1 MTSKTL
7 KLNELEKKKLRE
19 ILQIVS
25 TNQMALIVQ
34 LPNGEEVVIQ
44 PKPVLKP
51 LPILDGYIP
60 GGWKEAI
67 Y

>member
-19 ILQIVS
+19 VLQIVS
-25 TNQMALIVQ
+25 TNQVALIVQ

-51 LPILDGYIP
+51 LPILDGHIP

>member
-19 ILQIVS
+19 VLQIVS

-51 LPILDGYIP
+51 LPILDGHIP

>member
-1 MTSKTL
+1 MTSKIL
-7 KLNELEKKKLRE
+7 KLNELEKKKLKE
-19 ILQIVS
+19 VLQIVS

-34 LPNGEEVVIQ
+34 LPNGEEVIIQ
-44 PKPVLKP
+44 PKPALKP
-51 LPILDGYIP
+51 LPVLEGYIP

>member
-1 MTSKTL
+1 MTSKIL

-19 ILQIVS
+19 VLQIVS